1 MIGTSRTGEVER
13 AVERIKPHLGGYP
26 PEVQGII
33 LADLLAIWL
42 AGHQVEG
49 DSDATRKLR
58 GGILA
63 THLLMVEE
71 LVAVNAKILGTV
83 P

>member
-49 DSDATRKLR
+49 DPQATTKIRGELLAHHLIWVEKLV
-58 GGILA
+58 
-63 THLLMVEE
+63 T
-71 LVAVNAKILGTV
+71 VNAMIIGTE

>member
-1 MIGTSRTGEVER
+1 MSEKTSHIIAVAKRVKPLLAGEN
-13 AVERIKPHLGGYP
+13 
-26 PEVQGII
+26 PEVQGAA

-49 DSDATRKLR
+49 DLEATRTLR
-58 GGILA
+58 AELLA
-63 THLLMVEE
+63 EHCR
-71 LVAVNAKILGTV
+71 LVRQLVPVNARIIGTE